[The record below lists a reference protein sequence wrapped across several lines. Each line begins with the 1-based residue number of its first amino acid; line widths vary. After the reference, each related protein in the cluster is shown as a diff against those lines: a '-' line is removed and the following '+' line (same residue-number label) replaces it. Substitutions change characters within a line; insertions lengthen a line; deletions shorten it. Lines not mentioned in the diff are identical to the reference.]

1 MSNIS
6 GEELFKDDLHLDS
19 IHVKGV
25 TASGSLFDGGN
36 VTSEA
41 ISEAVDLSQ
50 LSKRMPWNIEESQA
64 VDFTSKAHCPTSLN
78 DVTREKSFVNSQKE
92 TKLLDILRIAS
103 RPTQGQDLLCHLCDL
118 EVSFYLSTTVENCLS
133 GGIDEGSA
141 GTLRDRAQRLPS
153 QDALCQQ
160 GGQL

>member
-6 GEELFKDDLHLDS
+6 DEELLKDDLRLDS
-19 IHVKGV
+19 ILVKEV
-25 TASGSLFDGGN
+25 TVSDDLFDRGN

-64 VDFTSKAHCPTSLN
+64 VDLTSKAHCPTSLN
-78 DVTREKSFVNSQKE
+78 DVTLEKSFVNSQKE
-92 TKLLDILRIAS
+92 TKLLDILRLAS

-118 EVSFYLSTTVENCLS
+118 EVSFYLSTAVEKCLS

-141 GTLRDRAQRLPS
+141 GTLRDRAQ
-153 QDALCQQ
+153 
-160 GGQL
+160 

>member
-6 GEELFKDDLHLDS
+6 DEELLKDDLRLDS
-19 IHVKGV
+19 ILVKEV
-25 TASGSLFDGGN
+25 TVSDDLFDRGN

-41 ISEAVDLSQ
+41 VSEAVDLSQ

-64 VDFTSKAHCPTSLN
+64 VDLTSKARPTSLK
-78 DVTREKSFVNSQKE
+78 DVTLENSQKE
-92 TKLLDILRIAS
+92 TKLLDILRLAS

-118 EVSFYLSTTVENCLS
+118 EVSFNLSAAVENCLS

-141 GTLRDRAQRLPS
+141 GTLRDRAQ
-153 QDALCQQ
+153 
-160 GGQL
+160 